1 MVTGRLITIDG
12 AGGVGKS
19 TTVALTVKYLRSTD
33 RPAHATSQPSR
44 TALGNHIRGHTDT
57 YTGIALACLVAG
69 DRHHQQRV
77 EIMPALADEKIVVC
91 DRYLP
96 SSLVLQVIDGV
107 PAGRVWQLNAGIRV
121 PDVAVVLR
129 ADPEVIADRLA
140 ARGAHNRFDRR
151 PDDSI
156 ARELEL
162 FDQVADDLRT
172 RGWPVHVIDCT
183 EHAKNETALAIAH
196 LVGPAAGPSR

>member
-19 TTVALTVKYLRSTD
+19 TTVASTVEYLRSTGL
-33 RPAHATSQPSR
+33 PAYATSQPSR
-44 TALGNHIRGHTDT
+44 TVLGNHIRGHADT

-69 DRHHQQRV
+69 DRHHQQHV
-77 EIMPALADEKIVVC
+77 EIVPALDDEKIVVC

-107 PAGRVWQLNAGIRV
+107 PAERVWQLNAGIRV

-129 ADPEVIADRLA
+129 ADPQVVADRLA
-140 ARGAHNRFDRR
+140 ARGAHNRFERR
-151 PDDSI
+151 PDYSI

-162 FDQVADDLRT
+162 FDQVAEDLRA
-172 RGWPVHVIDCT
+172 RGWPVHVIDCS
-183 EHAKNETALAIAH
+183 EHAKNETAVAIAH

>member
-19 TTVALTVKYLRSTD
+19 TTVASTVEYLRSTGL
-33 RPAHATSQPSR
+33 PAYATSQPSR
-44 TALGNHIRGHTDT
+44 TVLGDHIRGHADT

-77 EIMPALADEKIVVC
+77 EIVPALDDEKIVVC

-96 SSLVLQVIDGV
+96 SSLVLQVLDGV
-107 PAGRVWQLNAGIRV
+107 PAEQVWQLNAGIRV

-129 ADPEVIADRLA
+129 ADSKVIADRLT
-140 ARGAHNRFDRR
+140 ARGVHNRFERR
-151 PDDSI
+151 PACSI

-162 FDQVADDLRT
+162 FDQVAEELRT

>member
-1 MVTGRLITIDG
+1 MVTGKLITIDG

-19 TTVALTVKYLRSTD
+19 TTVASTVKYLRSIGL
-33 RPAHATSQPSR
+33 PAYATSQPSR
-44 TALGNHIRGHTDT
+44 TVLGAHIRGHTDT

-69 DRHHQQRV
+69 DRHHQQRD
-77 EIMPALADEKIVVC
+77 EIVPALDDEKLVVC

-96 SSLVLQVIDGV
+96 SSLVLQVLDGV
-107 PAGRVWQLNAGIRV
+107 PAERVWQLNAGIRV

-129 ADPEVIADRLA
+129 ADPKVIADRLA
-140 ARGAHNRFDRR
+140 ARGAHNRFERR
-151 PDDSI
+151 PDDSV

-162 FDQVADDLRT
+162 FDQVAEDLRT
-172 RGWPVHVIDCT
+172 RGWPVHGIDCT
-183 EHAKNETALAIAH
+183 EHGKNETALAIAH

>member
-19 TTVALTVKYLRSTD
+19 TTVASTVTYLRSTGL
-33 RPAHATSQPSR
+33 PAYATSQPSR
-44 TALGNHIRGHTDT
+44 TVLGDHIRGHTDT

-77 EIMPALADEKIVVC
+77 EIVPALDEEKLVVC

-96 SSLVLQVIDGV
+96 SSLVLQVLDGV
-107 PAGRVWQLNAGIRV
+107 PAERVWQLNAGIRV

-129 ADPEVIADRLA
+129 ADPEAVADRLA
-140 ARGAHNRFDRR
+140 ARGAHNRFERR
-151 PDDSI
+151 PDYSI
-156 ARELEL
+156 GRELEL
-162 FDQVADDLRT
+162 FDQVAEDLRA

-183 EHAKNETALAIAH
+183 EHGKNETALAIAH
-196 LVGPAAGPSR
+196 LIGPTGPSR